1 MIANWF
7 QDEDEDEEDG
17 KPYFPS
23 HKDDS
28 EKSSPSNEEEEY
40 DEETKGIVEAAKKAR
55 DEFSSSES
63 AFLDLSRRLRE
74 LEVSLE
80 TDYGPDG
87 AFKPLH
93 GQCYELN
100 DREYTYK
107 LCPFDRASQRPKD
120 GGSETSL
127 G

>member
-1 MIANWF
+1 MIANRF
-7 QDEDEDEEDG
+7 QDEDDDEEDG

-23 HKDDS
+23 HKDDF
-28 EKSSPSNEEEEY
+28 EKPSSPSNEEEY
-40 DEETKGIVEAAKKAR
+40 DEETKAIVEAAKKAR

-63 AFLDLSRRLRE
+63 TFLDLSRKLRE

-87 AFKPLH
+87 AFKPLQ